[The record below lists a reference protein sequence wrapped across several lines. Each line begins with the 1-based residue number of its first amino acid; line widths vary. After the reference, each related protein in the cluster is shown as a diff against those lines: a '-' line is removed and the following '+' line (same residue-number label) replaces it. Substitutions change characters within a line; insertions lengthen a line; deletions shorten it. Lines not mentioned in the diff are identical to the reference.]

1 MKRKVLDSW
10 KRPVEIEVEDTSD
23 RIPQQLNFNFG
34 PRDATPE
41 EFEEWRKSELDRWG
55 DRQLKFIALAV
66 LVQFGALVFMFTTF
80 FVISLGLG
88 K

>member
-1 MKRKVLDSW
+1 MKRKILDSW
-10 KRPVEIEVEDTSD
+10 KRPVEVEVIDTD

-41 EFEEWRKSELDRWG
+41 AFEEWRKNELDWWG
-55 DRQLKFIALAV
+55 DRQLKFIAIAV
-66 LVQFGALVFMFTTF
+66 LVQLGALIFMFSTF
-80 FVISLGLG
+80 QVISLGLG

>member
-1 MKRKVLDSW
+1 MKKTVLDSW

-41 EFEEWRKSELDRWG
+41 EFEEWRKSELDWWG